1 MTPPN
6 MEHTQDDHRTG
17 ETMGIMTATV
27 DRAMH
32 FIDVRQKAFYLTEE
46 IVGVQLAVLDKPMA
60 IATQV
65 LDYDIDWPD
74 WVPKVRAGSK
84 TLTCEC
90 VVLPPREFV
99 RLAEEVAG
107 RDRSS

>member
-1 MTPPN
+1 M
-6 MEHTQDDHRTG
+6 
-17 ETMGIMTATV
+17 
-27 DRAMH
+27 
-32 FIDVRQKAFYLTEE
+32 
-46 IVGVQLAVLDKPMA
+46 LDKPMA

-90 VVLPPREFV
+90 VVLPLAAPAIWFSSTRVTLAWDTRFTRYPFQSMRARRLPR
-99 RLAEEVAG
+99 
-107 RDRSS
+107 